1 MPTNFEQALA
11 FVLQEEGGYV
21 DDPHDPGGA
30 TNFGITQHTYDAW
43 RTKQGLPLQS
53 VQLISQDEVSTIY
66 KEEYWDANNLEPMP
80 QVWQLF
86 LFDSYVQHSP
96 HVVQGF
102 IAGDASVSDALWA
115 RIQFYISLNGFQ
127 YFGKDWMKRMCHL
140 RAALKSINGIV

>member
-1 MPTNFEQALA
+1 VSNFDTCLQ

-21 DDPHDPGGA
+21 DDPRDPGGA
-30 TNFGITQHTYDAW
+30 TNFGITQYTYDKW
-43 RTKQGLPLQS
+43 RTKKGLPVRS
-53 VQLISQDEVSTIY
+53 VALITQDEVAAIY

-102 IAGDASVSDALWA
+102 IAGASVSDALWA
-115 RIQFYISLNGFQ
+115 RIAFYVGLTTFQ
-127 YFGKDWMKRMCHL
+127 YFGKGWIRRMCHL
-140 RAALKSINGIV
+140 RTALKAINAQV